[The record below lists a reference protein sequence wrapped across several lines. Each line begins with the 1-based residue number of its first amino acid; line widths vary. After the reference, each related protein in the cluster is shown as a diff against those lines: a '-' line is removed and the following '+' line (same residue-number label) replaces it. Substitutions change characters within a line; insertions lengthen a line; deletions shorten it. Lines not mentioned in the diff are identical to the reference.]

1 MSEWQALVAGLAF
14 YLIFEGVLPF
24 FNPSGFK
31 RFLAMSQDLTDRQL
45 RGFGAVMLVLGLML
59 LFSVK

>member
-1 MSEWQALVAGLAF
+1 MSEWQALAAGFAF
-14 YLIFEGVLPF
+14 YLILEGALPF

-31 RFLAMSQDLTDRQL
+31 RFLLMAQEVPEGQMRV
-45 RGFGAVMLVLGLML
+45 FGGLMLIVGLVL

>member
-1 MSEWQALVAGLAF
+1 MSEWQALAAGFAF
-14 YLIFEGVLPF
+14 YLILEGVLPF

-31 RFLAMSQDLTDRQL
+31 RFLLMAQDVPESQMRV
-45 RGFGAVMLVLGLML
+45 FGGVMLVLGLVL